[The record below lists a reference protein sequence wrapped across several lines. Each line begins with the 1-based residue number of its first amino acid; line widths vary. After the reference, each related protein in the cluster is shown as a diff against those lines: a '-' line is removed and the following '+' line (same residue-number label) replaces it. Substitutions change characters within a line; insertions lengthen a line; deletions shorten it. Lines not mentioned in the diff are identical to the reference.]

1 MQHRWP
7 GHKVLPEILGLAA
20 RSKRGDTHANL
31 QDSCTVIKPVLL
43 LTRWVARD
51 LDLRPSVAGDGGAP
65 PRASVRPGTD
75 ADAVRKLLPRK
86 GVGETC
92 YKLAFACKG
101 NIF

>member
-1 MQHRWP
+1 M
-7 GHKVLPEILGLAA
+7 KELC
-20 RSKRGDTHANL
+20 
-31 QDSCTVIKPVLL
+31 SCP
-43 LTRWVARD
+43 RAFFRD
-51 LDLRPSVAGDGGAP
+51 LEAVYSDKWPRIQLLVHPGLDGGAP
-65 PRASVRPGTD
+65 PRASVLPGTD